1 MGKEKSPS
9 FTLPKVDD
17 LFSTQAMRDE
27 EKLTKI
33 REISTSE
40 IDSFPDHPFKVIEN
54 EDMLQLVDSIAER
67 GVITPVILR
76 QKEDER
82 FEMIAG
88 HRRLHASKLAGKE
101 TIPSEIRELTRD
113 EAIILMVESNYQR
126 TEILPSEKAFSYK
139 MRLEAIGR
147 RAGRPGLVNGA
158 PVEPHLVK
166 GKSRDIIAEQSG
178 ESREQIR
185 RYIRL
190 TELIPEILEMVDDKK
205 IAFRPAVELSYLND
219 EEQYQLLDNMELNES
234 TPSLAQAIKMKQFSQ
249 EGKLSEGVIESIMG
263 EEKPNQKERIV
274 LQGEKV
280 RKLIPKE
287 IPVTKTEEY
296 IISALEHYN
305 RVRQRRAQ
313 ER

>member
-1 MGKEKSPS
+1 MGKEKKPS

-17 LFSTQAMRDE
+17 LFTTQEMRDD

-33 REISTSE
+33 REILIDE
-40 IDSFPDHPFKVIEN
+40 IDGFPDHPFKVIEN
-54 EDMLQLVDSIAER
+54 EDMLQLAESITER

-76 QKEDER
+76 KKEDNR
-82 FEMIAG
+82 YEMIAG
-88 HRRLHASKLAGKE
+88 HRRLYASKLVGKE

-113 EAIILMVESNYQR
+113 ESIILMVESNYQR

-139 MRLEAIGR
+139 MRLEAMKRQGQR
-147 RAGRPGLVNGA
+147 TDLTSAPLVQK
-158 PVEPHLVK
+158 LT
-166 GKSRDIIAEQSG
+166 SREKLAANSN
-178 ESREQIR
+178 ESHEQIR

-190 TELIPEILEMVDDKK
+190 TELIPKVLEMVDDKK
-205 IAFRPAVELSYLND
+205 IAFRPAVEISYLND
-219 EEQYQLLDNMELNES
+219 KEQHQLLDSMELNES

-249 EGKLSEGVIESIMG
+249 EGKLSNDVIESIME
-263 EEKPNQKERIV
+263 EEKPNQRERIV
-274 LQGEKV
+274 LHGDRV

-287 IPVTKTEEY
+287 IPVKKTEEY
-296 IISALEHYN
+296 IIDALEHYK